1 MNSRLQFEIGF
12 EGDPDKGRGASR
24 EESASWGWFTLTVD
38 GINLCQYIANSQI
51 ADRVHWYL
59 LPFLEWFVE
68 NWDSLLHET
77 KLPVSF
83 SEALSARQGFRN
95 FNPYRSNTVED
106 ASTSDMDNEEQETAV
121 FEWAE
126 RHSLRTPA
134 GGGIFPDVF
143 FRRAR
148 NEIELSWGH
157 TRVQGAPS
165 DLRFLAPAGQTLLDP
180 RETADR
186 LYKTIKQ
193 AVDTLA
199 HKLPQSARLSKLSA
213 DLAAL
218 LAPRTMQRAAWM
230 AGIGASMQAS
240 EALLA
245 KLTSELK
252 ERYRGLLVPSQENLV
267 ISRAPAAVLMFGSL
281 SPTVNEHDVRALL
294 ALLEDAADDSNGPS
308 RLPEI
313 ELQEPHAN
321 PWEQGYMLAN
331 LSRKA
336 MGVPETPY
344 RINLD
349 KLLSQS
355 GIEKREVGLS
365 DTKVRAISICGKG
378 LRPLVAVNQSCKQ
391 NESEPGLRFTLAH
404 ELCHLL
410 FDEEEGVPL
419 AVASGPWADA
429 AIEKRANAFA
439 AMFLMPADA
448 CLELLNE
455 YRHNGELDKTVISN
469 IATTFGTGKL
479 ATLRHLTNL
488 GLIDD
493 LEADDI
499 EEQLVN

>member
-38 GINLCQYIANSQI
+38 GINLCQHIVNSQI

-77 KLPVSF
+77 KLPASF

-95 FNPYRSNTVED
+95 FNPYRNNTVEN
-106 ASTSDMDNEEQETAV
+106 ASTSDIDNEEQEETV
-121 FEWAE
+121 FDWAE
-126 RHSLRTPA
+126 RHSLRTA
-134 GGGIFPDVF
+134 AQGGILPDIF

-148 NEIELSWGH
+148 NEIEVSWGH

-165 DLRFLAPAGQTLLDP
+165 DLRFLAPAGQTHLDP
-180 RETADR
+180 RETANC
-186 LYKTIKQ
+186 LYQSIQQ
-193 AVDTLA
+193 AVAALSN
-199 HKLPQSARLSKLSA
+199 KVPQSARLSKLSA
-213 DLAAL
+213 SLDAL
-218 LAPRTMQRAAWM
+218 RAPRALQRAAWM
-230 AGIGASMQAS
+230 AGIGASIQAS

-252 ERYRGLLVPSQENLV
+252 ERYLGLIVPSQEDLV

-294 ALLEDAADDSNGPS
+294 ALLEDAADDSNGSS

-313 ELQEPHAN
+313 ELQEPGAN

-349 KLLSQS
+349 KLLSQN

-365 DTKVRAISICGKG
+365 DTKVRAISICGEG

-429 AIEKRANAFA
+429 GIEKRANAFA

-448 CLELLNE
+448 CLGLVNE
-455 YRHNGELDKTVISN
+455 YRHHGDLDKTVISN
-469 IATTFGTGKL
+469 IAAAFGTGKL
-479 ATLRHLTNL
+479 ATLRHLANL

-493 LEADDI
+493 HEADDI